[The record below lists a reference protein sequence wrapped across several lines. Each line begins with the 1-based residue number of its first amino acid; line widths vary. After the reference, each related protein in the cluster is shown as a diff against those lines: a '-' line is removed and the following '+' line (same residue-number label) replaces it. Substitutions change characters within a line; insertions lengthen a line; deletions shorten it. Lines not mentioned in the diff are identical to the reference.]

1 MRIIAADDE
10 PLALKALERAI
21 RQAGPQE
28 ELYTFTEPEEVLEYA
43 KTHSVQVA
51 FLDIEMGTMSGIEVA
66 KQLKIWYPKINIVF
80 VTGYND
86 YMADAIR
93 LRMSGYVEK
102 PVTKEKIQIELEDL
116 KYPQIEQITTGEKK
130 LTARCFGTFDVFVNG
145 QHLEFGKEKA
155 KEMLAYLI
163 DRRGSAVT
171 TGELRSVLW
180 QNAENDNNTRA
191 YLSKAKKDL
200 KDVLKK
206 AGVEDIFLEFRRKYA
221 IDPTKIKCDYY
232 DYLDDNPDGV
242 RAYNGEYMMPYDWG
256 EIQNVILADQSGVR
270 SGGRTHHNK

>member
-10 PLALKALERAI
+10 TLALQSLERAI
-21 RQAGPQE
+21 MQASPQE
-28 ELYTFTEPEEVLEYA
+28 ELHTFTEPEEVLDYA
-43 KTHSVQVA
+43 RTHPVQVA

-66 KQLKIWYPKINIVF
+66 KQLKLWYPKINIIF

-102 PVTKEKIQIELEDL
+102 PVTKEKIEIELEDL
-116 KYPQIEQITTGEKK
+116 KYPEISQMTTGKQM

-200 KDVLKK
+200 KETLKK
-206 AGVEDIFLEFRRKYA
+206 AGVDDVFLEFRRKYA
-221 IDPTKIKCDYY
+221 VDPTKIKCDYY
-232 DYLDDNPDGV
+232 DYLDNNPDGV
-242 RAYNGEYMMPYDWG
+242 RAYNGEYMMPYGWG
-256 EIQNVILADQSGVR
+256 EIQNVILADRNRVKS
-270 SGGRTHHNK
+270 